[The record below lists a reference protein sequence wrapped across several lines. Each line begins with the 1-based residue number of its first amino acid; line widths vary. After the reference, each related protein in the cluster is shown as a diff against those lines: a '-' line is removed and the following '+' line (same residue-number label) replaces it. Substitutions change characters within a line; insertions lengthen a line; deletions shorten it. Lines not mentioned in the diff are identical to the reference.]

1 MRFFS
6 GGLLPRFRLR
16 DFTGDRLLNGLRH
29 IVRRR
34 HRLCGR
40 AAVLRLDG
48 VLRICVQLR
57 AGVHRCAVLVR
68 VSHLRALL
76 RFQHTRQRRQ
86 VGSRIDAV
94 AVDVRSADILQIVN
108 ARHEA
113 CQRRVIDPVA
123 LADRA

>member
-29 IVRRR
+29 IVHRR
-34 HRLCGR
+34 HRLHGR

-68 VSHLRALL
+68 VSRLRVLL

-94 AVDVRSADILQIVN
+94 AVDIRSGSILQIVN

-113 CQRRVIDPVA
+113 RQRRVIDPVA
-123 LADRA
+123 LADWA